1 MTSYRLGLDV
11 GTNSLGW
18 SILELSEQDGN
29 MLPCRVLNAGV
40 RIFSDGRDVK
50 SKATLKADRRM
61 ARSARRRRDRFKQ
74 RQTFLIAEL
83 RKAGLLPVDTIDLKQ
98 LQSLNPLQL
107 RATALTEKLP
117 AHHVGRALFHLNQR
131 RGFKSNRKDRDN
143 ATQGIVSD
151 SSRLLLQ
158 QMELIGPALS
168 KDEEKKLS
176 REDKKIARHEE
187 AENRK
192 RALEKLSDK
201 ATLSYGA
208 FLFQRQRE
216 GQTTR
221 ARPGA
226 GDNGKLYEVY
236 PTREL
241 YEDEFNKIWKK
252 QSKYHPD
259 LMTDAVYKRIHK
271 TIFWQRE
278 LKSVER
284 GKCTYLPAEDR
295 TFRAM
300 PSFQRYRMLQELNN
314 LEWSV
319 AGRVNRLRDHLD
331 ARDAILRMMETVKSR
346 QLVWSNMKDT
356 LKRLELAEGD
366 FNFNFETPKRK
377 GLDGNPT
384 SKVMQHEDCV
394 GERWHSWGLGKQ
406 DKFISIIL
414 DDKLDDEEAKQC
426 LVDEFGIP
434 EQAATKCVYA
444 PLVEGTAGI
453 SLKAAELIS
462 QKMSDEMMNQPDAVG
477 AVAEERKDFVD
488 PLTRSRENEL
498 WPDLPYYG
506 ELFHGGR
513 HIISRDRKP
522 EDKNDDLKFFGG
534 VTNPTVHIALN
545 QIRQVVNE
553 LIDRYGHPYSIA
565 VELGRNLP
573 AGKEERLKIENDQ
586 KKSQEENERLDG
598 ILREH
603 GQIPNRDN
611 RLRLLLWKEL
621 DKKDPAGRRCPF
633 SGDIIGIADLF
644 SGKAEIEHL
653 IPFRLSLDDG
663 RANKVL
669 CTRQANR
676 DKGKRTP
683 FEAFGD
689 SPHGYSWEEI
699 AARAQRLPEQ
709 KQWRFQ
715 EDALKKW
722 YRDHAD
728 FTERHLNDTRYIGR
742 LTKEYL
748 ESICPFNKIDVI
760 TGRLTALLRGHW
772 GLNGI
777 YRKHN
782 AARDEPKSKTR
793 DDHRHHA
800 VDAIV
805 VGMTT
810 RSMLQKVATAAGR
823 AEKLN
828 LERLFEKKNNGRSP
842 IDPWSSFRD
851 EVADVTRNITVS
863 HKPRRKKLVYC
874 TNDGKLHRTTDGQ
887 LHNDT
892 AYGIVSGPDK
902 NGRYKVVRRKEIK
915 SFTTRKHLDAIR
927 DPHMREEFLQAFDNA
942 IKNGKAGKQAIH
954 ELAQK
959 KGIRRLR
966 QIENLRVIPV
976 KDHSGNIYKAY
987 KGDSNWGMEIYQ
999 YPATHKKADKW
1010 EGVVISRFEANQPGF
1025 MPGESH
1031 KPHPAAKLVMRLQRD
1046 DCIEI
1051 KQYNQKKILRLIKI
1065 DYKRRTGFFTAL
1077 HEANVANRNDD
1088 KNDPFKYQEL
1098 SINKLVSLNARKVHI
1113 SPTGRIN
1120 YEKRKKPD
1128 HH

>member
-50 SKATLKADRRM
+50 SKATLKADRRI

-83 RKAGLLPVDTIDLKQ
+83 QKAGLLPVDTIALKQ

-107 RATALTEKLP
+107 RAIALTEKLP
-117 AHHVGRALFHLNQR
+117 AHHIGRALFHLNQR
-131 RGFKSNRKDRDN
+131 RGFKSNRKDRDE

-176 REDKKIARHEE
+176 RENKKIARHEE

-192 RALEKLSDK
+192 RALKKLSDK

-208 FLFQRQRE
+208 FLWRRQQE
-216 GQTTR
+216 GHTTR

-226 GDNGKLYEVY
+226 GDTGKLYEVY

-241 YEDEFNKIWKK
+241 YEDEFNKIWNK
-252 QSKYHPD
+252 QAEYYPD
-259 LMTDAVYKRIHK
+259 LMSDGVRNRINK
-271 TIFWQRE
+271 AIFTQRP
-278 LKSVER
+278 LKPATR
-284 GKCTYLPAEDR
+284 GQCTYLPEELR

-314 LEWSV
+314 LEWSI
-319 AGRVNRLRDHLD
+319 AGRVHRLRDHHD
-331 ARDAILRMMETVKSR
+331 ARDAVLRVMETVSTR
-346 QLVWSNMKDT
+346 NGQLVWSKMKNT
-356 LKRLELAEGD
+356 LKKLELAEGD
-366 FNFNFETPKRK
+366 FYFNLETPKRK

-384 SKVMQHEDCV
+384 SKVMQDEDYV
-394 GERWHSWGLGKQ
+394 GTGWHSWSVDKQ
-406 DKFISIIL
+406 DKFVEVIL
-414 DDKLDDEEAKQC
+414 DDNLNDDEARRRLMQ
-426 LVDEFGIP
+426 EFDLS
-434 EQAATKCVYA
+434 EQKATKCVYA
-444 PLVEGTAGI
+444 PLVEGTANI
-453 SLKAAELIS
+453 SLKAVKLIS
-462 QKMSDEMMNQPDAVG
+462 RKMSDEMMNQPDAVE
-477 AVAEERKDFVD
+477 AVAEEHNDFIN
-488 PLTRSRENEL
+488 PFTRAREGKL
-498 WPDLPYYG
+498 LPYLPYYG
-506 ELFHGGR
+506 ELFQDGR
-513 HIISRDRKP
+513 HIIPGDRNA
-522 EDKNDDLKFFGG
+522 EDRNDNLKFFGG

-565 VELGRNLP
+565 VELGRDLP
-573 AGKEERLKIENDQ
+573 AGQEQRREIENVQ
-586 KKSQEENERLDG
+586 KKNQEENERVDG
-598 ILREH
+598 ILRGN
-603 GQIPNRDN
+603 GQMPNRDN
-611 RLRLLLWKEL
+611 RLRLLLWEEL
-621 DKKDPAGRRCPF
+621 NTDPAGRRCPF
-633 SGDIIGIADLF
+633 SGNIIGIADLF
-644 SGKAEIEHL
+644 SGRAEIEHL
-653 IPFRLSLDDG
+653 IPFSLSLDDS

-689 SPHGYSWEEI
+689 SPDGYSWEDI
-699 AARAQRLPEQ
+699 AARAQRLPKQ

-715 EDALKKW
+715 EDALKIW
-722 YRDHAD
+722 YRDCTD
-728 FTERHLNDTRYIGR
+728 FSERHLNDTRYIGR

-748 ESICPFNKIDVI
+748 ESVCPFNKIDVI

-777 YRKHN
+777 YRDRN
-782 AARDEPKSKTR
+782 GAGDEPKSKTR

-823 AEKLN
+823 AEELD
-828 LERLFEKKNNGRSP
+828 LDRLFEKKSNSRSP
-842 IDPWSSFRD
+842 IEPWSSFRD
-851 EVADVTRNITVS
+851 EVADAAQNFTVS
-863 HKPRRKKLVYC
+863 HKPRRKKLVS
-874 TNDGKLHRTTDGQ
+874 GTTDGQ

-892 AYGIVSGPDK
+892 AYGIISGPDE
-902 NGRYKVVRRKEIK
+902 NGLCEVVVRWPIDKFKKRKDLEDK
-915 SFTTRKHLDAIR
+915 GQGIR
-927 DPHMREEFLQAFDNA
+927 DPRLKLEFLHAFDTAVNSGDDGSKA
-942 IKNGKAGKQAIH
+942 IIN
-954 ELAQK
+954 LAEK
-959 KGIRRLR
+959 KGIRSLR
-966 QIENLRVIPV
+966 RTEKLKVIPV
-976 KDHSGNIYKAY
+976 EDQSGNVYKAY

-999 YPATHKKADKW
+999 YPATHKKANKW

-1025 MPGESH
+1025 IPGESR
-1031 KPHPAAKLVMRLQRD
+1031 KPHPAARLVMRLQRD

-1051 KQYNQKKILRLIKI
+1051 QQGYKKQIVRLQKMNQNGQLA
-1065 DYKRRTGFFTAL
+1065 FAPL
-1077 HEANVANRNDD
+1077 HEANVDARNRDSS
-1088 KNDPFKYQEL
+1088 DPFNYLLKGANAL
-1098 SINKLVSLNARKVHI
+1098 KPLNARKVHI
-1113 SPTGRIN
+1113 SPTGKIN
-1120 YEKRKKPD
+1120 HEKRRKSD